1 MAGKKSASAETEK
14 PVVYKSLKAVFNAK
28 LDGTLPRGAK
38 FVIGNDATML
48 ATHTKSTQTIFFEF
62 KGTPAEFAVALL
74 KHSDIKAEVQP
85 HLISSATT
93 TVDDNE

>member
-48 ATHTKSTQTIFFEF
+48 ATRTKHTQTIHFAFE
-62 KGTPAEFAVALL
+62 GTPTGFAIALL
-74 KHSDIKAEVQP
+74 KHSGIKADVTDNSTAT
-85 HLISSATT
+85 SSSSGE
-93 TVDDNE
+93 DE